1 MEVIT
6 QAWGQWDKA
15 VSDTTFAVLKVCPP
29 PRDAR
34 AIPPIRHYPSG
45 GHLPHSVPPRAST
58 STATLTRPERSTP
71 LRRRSIGRCI
81 PSTP

>member
-34 AIPPIRHYPSG
+34 DPANPHYPSG
-45 GHLPHSVPPRAST
+45 GHLLPTRSHRAPRP
-58 STATLTRPERSTP
+58 RP
-71 LRRRSIGRCI
+71 RR
-81 PSTP
+81 